1 MPVSDDHRESMQAA
15 RDSVIDRL
23 REAFLTGFAVLIP
36 LLITL
41 YVLTVAAGIIV
52 DVLAPVEQGLRQFQL
67 APEKANTLVRV
78 MAVLLLLLVTLLVG
92 LFATFSTGR
101 AALKQ
106 FDLLVERIPGLGAI
120 YKSFRQMGDVMLES
134 ESGNFQEVKLVE
146 FPQNDAYTLGFETT
160 ETPDPIEDAAGREG
174 MRTLFLPLAPNPVM
188 GGFLA
193 HIPEEQIM
201 DVDMT
206 VEEGIRAVVTTG
218 VGVAQPGPDGQI
230 GLTPQQMV
238 NLNGQQTTM
247 ANQSESEAD
256 DD

>member
-1 MPVSDDHRESMQAA
+1 MLASDDPRESVQAA

-23 REAFLTGFAVLIP
+23 REAFLTGFAVMIP

-41 YVLTVAAGIIV
+41 YVLTVAAGILV

-67 APEKANTLVRV
+67 APDKANTLVRV
-78 MAVLLLLLVTLLVG
+78 MAVVLLLLVTLLVG
-92 LFATFSTGR
+92 LFATFRTGKV
-101 AALKQ
+101 ALKQ
-106 FDLLVERIPGLGAI
+106 FDMLVERIPGLGAV

-134 ESGNFQEVKLVE
+134 ETGNFQDVKLVE
-146 FPQNDAYTLGFETT
+146 FPQDGAYTLGFETT
-160 ETPDPIEDAAGREG
+160 ETPAPIQDAAGREG

-193 HIPEEQIM
+193 HLPEEQVL

-218 VGVAQPGPDGQI
+218 VGVAQAPEDVQA
-230 GLTPQQMV
+230 GLTPAQMM
-238 NLNGQQTTM
+238 NLNGQETTM
-247 ANQSESEAD
+247 ANRSEGEAD